1 MEQRI
6 INRTIAFI
14 MNLQA
19 LHFNAAPWD
28 DIEAFIGQLNHAD
41 KAELGRALAAAGAVY
56 RGKNWV
62 FADLDIDVLS
72 ASPVTVPAGPELVTV
87 LAKVPA
93 GTWGKD
99 AAGKVRFVR
108 DPSFVLPIYDA
119 DPDNVQDEDSG
130 EPSDCLEPSKG
141 NLNLDI

>member
-1 MEQRI
+1 MESRI

-14 MNLQA
+14 LNLRA

-62 FADLDIDVLS
+62 FADLDIDVLR

-87 LAKVPA
+87 IAKVPA

-108 DPSFVLPIYDA
+108 DPSFILPID
-119 DPDNVQDEDSG
+119 DTPDNVQDEDSG
-130 EPSDCLEPSKG
+130 EPSGYLDPTKG